1 MPFVAAREEVR
12 DPDPREVAEDE
23 VRVCRDETRRQPT
36 KEPRLPRPVRPGPPE
51 IVDYEYERNGTAH
64 LFLAFAPNETWRT
77 VNVSDRRTARD
88 GAQFLRERA
97 EDPIPGKKI
106 VRVMDHRNPHGPASW

>member
-1 MPFVAAREEVR
+1 M
-12 DPDPREVAEDE
+12 
-23 VRVCRDETRRQPT
+23 
-36 KEPRLPRPVRPGPPE
+36 RPGPPE

-77 VNVSDRRTARD
+77 VNVTDRRTARD